1 MKKNPAYT
9 GAAAEERE
17 YEIVA
22 VLTSTNPVQC
32 SLWKSKTTIKKTEQ
46 FSTPYKSQGILDVTA
61 WHTTLPTA
69 WLSLRV
75 C

>member
-22 VLTSTNPVQC
+22 VQIQSNAACEKVKLRLKKQNSFLHHTNLKA
-32 SLWKSKTTIKKTEQ
+32 S
-46 FSTPYKSQGILDVTA
+46 
-61 WHTTLPTA
+61 
-69 WLSLRV
+69 
-75 C
+75 